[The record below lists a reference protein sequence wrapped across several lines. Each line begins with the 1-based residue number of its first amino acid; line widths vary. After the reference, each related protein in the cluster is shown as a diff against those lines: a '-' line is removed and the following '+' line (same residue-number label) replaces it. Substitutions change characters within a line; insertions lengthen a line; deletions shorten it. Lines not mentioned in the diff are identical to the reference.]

1 MSDSEG
7 NDRALKWMRA
17 EVLSTEQKV
26 MYDLVNPRYNVRRLC
41 ADAPKVSTHA
51 PASIP
56 AQALCSL
63 FTDIRTIPCVEIQL
77 EETVVSGTRSRMFIR
92 PLAPNPTRASKIKTW
107 HRHVESFRADRG
119 LCHPSDDR
127 SLGPHTPNSTRASLT
142 CSEVSLPGIRCFH
155 QRTTHHGR

>member
-7 NDRALKWMRA
+7 NDRGLKWMRA
-17 EVLSTEQKV
+17 EVLSAEQKV

-56 AQALCSL
+56 ARALRSL

-77 EETVVSGTRSRMFIR
+77 EETVVSGTRSRMFILVSPIIHLVKR
-92 PLAPNPTRASKIKTW
+92 PQYPFSQW
-107 HRHVESFRADRG
+107 GHS
-119 LCHPSDDR
+119 
-127 SLGPHTPNSTRASLT
+127 
-142 CSEVSLPGIRCFH
+142 H
-155 QRTTHHGR
+155 QT